1 MASAARNGAAAA
13 ALMVAVSILAL
24 ASGGSAQLQYGF
36 YKGKCNGTDV
46 EAVVQSIVRARFARE
61 NPIVA
66 YLLRMQFHECAVNVR
81 VRAIATPLSTRVLR
95 WFVNNVMT
103 RHGATVT
110 I

>member
-1 MASAARNGAAAA
+1 MASAARNGAAAAA

-24 ASGGSAQLQYGF
+24 AAGGSAQLQYGF
-36 YKGKCNGTDV
+36 YRGKCNGTDV

-81 VRAIATPLSTRVLR
+81 VQQQVHCPRVFCAGLLI
-95 WFVNNVMT
+95 T
-103 RHGATVT
+103 
-110 I
+110 

>member
-1 MASAARNGAAAA
+1 VQTKLTSQRSIGMASAARNGAAAAA

-24 ASGGSAQLQYGF
+24 AAGGSAQLQYGF

-81 VRAIATPLSTRVLR
+81 VQ
-95 WFVNNVMT
+95 
-103 RHGATVT
+103 
-110 I
+110 